1 MTTDDQGK
9 EKTPQERLDEIKR
22 EEKED
27 ASNYYSQGSS
37 KDNVD
42 EEAELSRPVAPIEQ
56 AHEEMN
62 MLKAVAFLGFGMA
75 ALAIIFILF
84 FVRDL
89 DSRVIGMDGT
99 VTSLEEKIAPLQKN
113 VDDGFV
119 KVNKDISGLRN
130 KVGNYER
137 MMAVMELKRTL
148 VTVQEMSM
156 GNSPNVKAKSGEVV
170 AVIESLL
177 TELGAGPSSTQGM
190 PAGVISLEE
199 APANISVVEEPTAEP
214 AAEQPTQAETVL
226 EEPAQAETVVEEP
239 TQAETVL
246 EESAQA
252 ETVVEEPAQAETVVE
267 EPTQAETVI
276 EPESS
281 ESGDE
286 SEDEEEEDDDE

>member
-37 KDNVD
+37 KDNVN

-99 VTSLEEKIAPLQKN
+99 VTSLEEKIAPLQKH

-119 KVNKDISGLRN
+119 KVNKDISGLKN

-190 PAGVISLEE
+190 PAGVVSLEE
-199 APANISVVEEPTAEP
+199 APATTS
-214 AAEQPTQAETVL
+214 
-226 EEPAQAETVVEEP
+226 
-239 TQAETVL
+239 
-246 EESAQA
+246 
-252 ETVVEEPAQAETVVE
+252 VVEEPAQAETVVE
-267 EPTQAETVI
+267 EPAQAEAVVEEPVQAETVVEEPVQAETVLEEPVQAETVVQEQTEVETVL
-276 EPESS
+276 EPESP

>member
-1 MTTDDQGK
+1 MTTDDQSK

-37 KDNVD
+37 KDNVN

-99 VTSLEEKIAPLQKN
+99 VTSLEEKIAPLQKH

-119 KVNKDISGLRN
+119 KVNKDISGLKN

-190 PAGVISLEE
+190 PAGVVSLEE
-199 APANISVVEEPTAEP
+199 APATTS
-214 AAEQPTQAETVL
+214 VL
-226 EEPAQAETVVEEP
+226 EEP
-239 TQAETVL
+239 
-246 EESAQA
+246 AQA

-267 EPTQAETVI
+267 EPAQAEAVVEEPVQAETVVQEQTEVETVL
-276 EPESS
+276 EPESP
-281 ESGDE
+281 ESGDD

>member
-37 KDNVD
+37 KDNVN
-42 EEAELSRPVAPIEQ
+42 EEAELSRPVPPVQQE
-56 AHEEMN
+56 HEEMN

-89 DSRVIGMDGT
+89 DSRVIGIDGT
-99 VTSLEEKIAPLQKN
+99 VMSLEEKIAPLQKH

-119 KVNKDISGLRN
+119 KVNKDISGLKN

-190 PAGVISLEE
+190 PAGVVSLEE
-199 APANISVVEEPTAEP
+199 APATISAVEEPAHAEP
-214 AAEQPTQAETVL
+214 AP
-226 EEPAQAETVVEEP
+226 
-239 TQAETVL
+239 

>member
-37 KDNVD
+37 KDNVN

-89 DSRVIGMDGT
+89 DSRVIGIDGT
-99 VTSLEEKIAPLQKN
+99 VMSLEEKIAPLQKH

-119 KVNKDISGLRN
+119 KVNKDISGLKN

-190 PAGVISLEE
+190 PAGVVSLEE
-199 APANISVVEEPTAEP
+199 APATISAVEEPAHAEP
-214 AAEQPTQAETVL
+214 AA

-239 TQAETVL
+239 
-246 EESAQA
+246 AQA
-252 ETVVEEPAQAETVVE
+252 EIVVEEPAQAEIVVEEPAQAETVVE
-267 EPTQAETVI
+267 EPTEAETI
-276 EPESS
+276 LEPESS

>member
-1 MTTDDQGK
+1 MTTDDQSK

-37 KDNVD
+37 KDNVN

-89 DSRVIGMDGT
+89 DSRVIGIDGT
-99 VTSLEEKIAPLQKN
+99 VMSLEEKIAPLQKH

-119 KVNKDISGLRN
+119 KVNKDISGLQN

-190 PAGVISLEE
+190 PAGVVSLEE
-199 APANISVVEEPTAEP
+199 APATISAVEEPAHAEP
-214 AAEQPTQAETVL
+214 AP
-226 EEPAQAETVVEEP
+226 
-239 TQAETVL
+239 

-252 ETVVEEPAQAETVVE
+252 ETVVEEPAQAEIVVE
-267 EPTQAETVI
+267 EPAQAEIVVEEPAQAETVVEDPTEAETI
-276 EPESS
+276 LEPESS